1 MKQLYSD
8 YDPYRAVT
16 EASFTN
22 MAMSRVLLTA
32 ETCYTLTFM
41 WQVYYNDQLKM
52 EMKRFEKEM
61 AEAAGTTVEESDNQ
75 SIDKSIEVALL
86 TICYI
91 ILITIF
97 VQMFAVVNQ
106 RRYRSGFWLAPVTF
120 FLSLILFL
128 IIYFQDGIKMTHVV
142 DGDTPTKE

>member
-41 WQVYYNDQLKM
+41 WQIYYNDQLKM

-61 AEAAGTTVEESDNQ
+61 AEATGTTVEENDKQ
-75 SIDKSIEVALL
+75 SID
-86 TICYI
+86 
-91 ILITIF
+91 
-97 VQMFAVVNQ
+97 
-106 RRYRSGFWLAPVTF
+106 R
-120 FLSLILFL
+120 
-128 IIYFQDGIKMTHVV
+128 
-142 DGDTPTKE
+142 

>member
-61 AEAAGTTVEESDNQ
+61 AETAGTTVEESDNQ